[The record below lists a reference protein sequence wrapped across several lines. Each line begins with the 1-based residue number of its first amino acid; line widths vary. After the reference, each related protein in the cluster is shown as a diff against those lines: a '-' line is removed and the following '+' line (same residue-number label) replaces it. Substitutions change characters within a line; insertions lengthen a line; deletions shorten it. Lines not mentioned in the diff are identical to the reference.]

1 MKRLRVAVVG
11 FGVMGK
17 NHAGVY
23 AALPHTDLVAV
34 VDPSAERRA
43 EAAQRFAVATYPDVT
58 SLLAAQ
64 TPGTGMNPVT
74 NTGLDPTVNLEI
86 DAASVAAPTS
96 HHCHVTEQLLN
107 AGVHVM
113 VEKPVAS
120 SVAEAERMAAL
131 SRARRLILQVG
142 HITRFYQAVELLSE
156 RISEPY
162 LIEARRLT
170 PNARIQDVGVILDL
184 MIHDIDIVLGIVP
197 HPIRSVH
204 VSGHILSDSGHEDI
218 AAAQIT
224 FQNGCIARFLA
235 SRVAP
240 DAERTLVIAERKQTL
255 RVDFGKE
262 PHTEVSV
269 YRPVAD
275 AGHLA
280 GHSEIQM
287 DRVIVHE
294 DNPLRR
300 ELEHFLARIRRSTP
314 PIGTLDDDLRALQLA
329 TQLVTELRAQNA
341 QTQPLRQAALT

>member
-1 MKRLRVAVVG
+1 MKRLHVAVVG

-23 AALPHTDLVAV
+23 AALPYTDLTAI
-34 VDPSAERRA
+34 VDPSEERRA
-43 EAAQRFAVATYPDVT
+43 EAAQRFAVATYSDVT
-58 SLLAAQ
+58 ALLEAE
-64 TPGTGMNPVT
+64 T
-74 NTGLDPTVNLEI
+74 L

-96 HHCHVTEQLLN
+96 DHCHVTEQLLG

-113 VEKPVAS
+113 VEKPVAG
-120 SVAEAERMAAL
+120 SVPEAERMAAL
-131 SRARRLILQVG
+131 SRTQGLILQVG
-142 HITRFYQAVELLSE
+142 HITRFYQAVELLGE

-197 HPIRSVH
+197 YPIRSVH
-204 VSGHILSDSGHEDI
+204 VSGHILSETGHEDI

-224 FQNGCIARFLA
+224 FSNGCIARFLA

-240 DAERTLVIAERKQTL
+240 DAERTLVIAEKKQTL

-262 PHTEVSV
+262 PHTEVSI
-269 YRPVAD
+269 YRPVAEG
-275 AGHLA
+275 AGHTS
-280 GHSEIQM
+280 HSEIQM
-287 DRVIVHE
+287 DRLIVHE

-300 ELEHFLARIRRSTP
+300 ELEHFLARIRRRTP

-329 TQLVTELRAQNA
+329 TQLVTDLHAQNDL
-341 QTQPLRQAALT
+341 TRQMVLT

>member
-1 MKRLRVAVVG
+1 
-11 FGVMGK
+11 
-17 NHAGVY
+17 
-23 AALPHTDLVAV
+23 
-34 VDPSAERRA
+34 
-43 EAAQRFAVATYPDVT
+43 
-58 SLLAAQ
+58 
-64 TPGTGMNPVT
+64 
-74 NTGLDPTVNLEI
+74 
-86 DAASVAAPTS
+86 
-96 HHCHVTEQLLN
+96 
-107 AGVHVM
+107 M

-131 SRARRLILQVG
+131 SRARSLILQVG
-142 HITRFYQAVELLSE
+142 HITRFYQAVELLGE

-204 VSGHILSDSGHEDI
+204 VSGHILSGTGHEDI

-240 DAERTLVIAERKQTL
+240 DAERTLVIAERKQTI

-269 YRPVAD
+269 YRPVTESS
-275 AGHLA
+275 GHLA

-300 ELEHFLARIRRSTP
+300 ELEHFLARIRRNTP
-314 PIGTLDDDLRALQLA
+314 PIGTLDDDVRALQLA
-329 TQLVTELRAQNA
+329 TQLVTELHAQNA
-341 QTQPLRQAALT
+341 QTQPAPADGANVSTGSSSDFTRLAHAAAAPLPFSCW

>member
-34 VDPSAERRA
+34 VDPSEERRA
-43 EAAQRFAVATYPDVT
+43 EAAQRFAVATYPDVA
-58 SLLAAQ
+58 SLLTAK
-64 TPGTGMNPVT
+64 T
-74 NTGLDPTVNLEI
+74 L

-96 HHCHVTEQLLN
+96 HHCSVTEQLLH
-107 AGVHVM
+107 ADVHVM

-120 SVAEAERMAAL
+120 SVAQAERMAAL
-131 SRARRLILQVG
+131 SRARSLILQVG
-142 HITRFYQAVELLSE
+142 HITRFYQAVELLGE

-204 VSGHILSDSGHEDI
+204 VSGHILSGTGHEDI

-269 YRPVAD
+269 YRPVTESS
-275 AGHLA
+275 GHTT

-300 ELEHFLARIRRSTP
+300 ELEHFLARIRRNTP
-314 PIGTLDDDLRALQLA
+314 PIGTLDDDVRALQLA
-329 TQLVTELRAQNA
+329 TQLVTELHVQN
-341 QTQPLRQAALT
+341 QLRQTVPV

>member
-17 NHAGVY
+17 HHAGVY
-23 AALPHTDLVAV
+23 AALPYTDLVAI
-34 VDPSAERRA
+34 VDPSEERRA

-64 TPGTGMNPVT
+64 P
-74 NTGLDPTVNLEI
+74 L

-96 HHCHVTEQLLN
+96 DHCRVTKQLLG

-120 SVAEAERMAAL
+120 SVPEAQRMAAL
-131 SRARRLILQVG
+131 SRAQGLILQVG
-142 HITRFYQAVELLSE
+142 HITRFYQAVELLGE

-197 HPIRSVH
+197 HPIRSVY
-204 VSGHILSDSGHEDI
+204 VSGHILSATGHEDV

-240 DAERTLVIAERKQTL
+240 DAERTLVIAEKKQTL

-269 YRPVAD
+269 YRPVAE
-275 AGHLA
+275 GS
-280 GHSEIQM
+280 GHSEIHM
-287 DRVIVHE
+287 DRLIVHE

-300 ELEHFLARIRRSTP
+300 ELEHFLARIRRRTP

-329 TQLVTELRAQNA
+329 TQLITELHA
-341 QTQPLRQAALT
+341 QTDLTRQMVLT